1 MPDTSYK
8 MIAAKAA
15 FDMLQSNPSAV
26 LIDVRSDM
34 EYLMVGHPAG
44 AVHIAWIDAPD
55 WTTNPNFVTEVRKVL
70 LGRTA
75 VHEKDAPVVLLCR
88 SANRSQDAADL
99 LIEEGFEN
107 VFVVEGGFEGPL
119 DAHHH
124 RSTSAGWRY
133 EGLPW
138 EQC

>member
-1 MPDTSYK
+1 
-8 MIAAKAA
+8 MIPATAA
-15 FDMLQSNPSAV
+15 FEMLEGNPSAV

-34 EYLMVGHPAG
+34 EYLMVGHPRG

-55 WTTNPNFVTEVRKVL
+55 WTVNPSFVAEVRKVL
-70 LGRTA
+70 MGRTA
-75 VHEKDAPVVLLCR
+75 AHEKNAPVMLLCR

-99 LIEEGFEN
+99 LMGD
-107 VFVVEGGFEGPL
+107 GFEGPL
-119 DAHHH
+119 DETHH
-124 RSTSAGWRY
+124 RSTTSGWRH

>member
-1 MPDTSYK
+1 MAERNYT
-8 MIAAKAA
+8 MIPAKAA
-15 FDMLQSNPSAV
+15 FEMLEGNPSAV

-34 EYLMVGHPAG
+34 EYLMVGHPRG

-55 WTTNPNFVTEVRKVL
+55 WTVNPNFVAEVRKVL

-75 VHEKDAPVVLLCR
+75 THEKNAPVMLLCR

-99 LIEEGFEN
+99 LMGEGFQN
-107 VFVVEGGFEGPL
+107 VYVVEGGFEGPL
-119 DAHHH
+119 DENHH
-124 RSTSAGWRY
+124 RSTTSGWRH

>member
-1 MPDTSYK
+1 

-15 FDMLQSNPSAV
+15 FDLLQSNPSAV

-34 EYLMVGHPAG
+34 EYLMVGHATG
-44 AVHIAWIDAPD
+44 AIHISWIDEPD
-55 WTTNPNFVTEVRKVL
+55 WTVNPNFVAEVRKVL

-75 VHEKDAPVVLLCR
+75 EHEKNAPVLLMCR

-99 LIEEGFEN
+99 LVREGLHD
-107 VFVVEGGFEGPL
+107 VYVVEGGFEGPL
-119 DAHHH
+119 DDHHH
-124 RSTSAGWRY
+124 RSTIAGWRHA
-133 EGLPW
+133 GLPW

>member
-15 FDMLQSNPSAV
+15 FDTLQSNPSAV

-55 WTTNPNFVTEVRKVL
+55 WTINPNFVTEVRKVL
-70 LGRTA
+70 LGRAA
-75 VHEKDAPVVLLCR
+75 VHEKNAPIVLLCR

-99 LIEEGFEN
+99 LIQEGFEN
-107 VFVVEGGFEGPL
+107 VYVVEGGFEGPL
-119 DAHHH
+119 DEHHH
-124 RSTSAGWRY
+124 RSTAAGWRY